1 MWKCREAA
9 RRWGAGG
16 GGQVETDRV
25 RVVVSCE
32 LRNRNTVQ
40 HLLPSEKLQAGGWG
54 VKHEREEGVT
64 MGEGDE
70 GRKDRRA
77 KQETAREKVRV
88 LGRDQ
93 GESQPSDRMRTK

>member
-1 MWKCREAA
+1 
-9 RRWGAGG
+9 
-16 GGQVETDRV
+16 
-25 RVVVSCE
+25 
-32 LRNRNTVQ
+32 
-40 HLLPSEKLQAGGWG
+40 